1 MPKNIITEKIN
12 DLYPGQILAHYK
24 FFLIQEEK
32 SFSFYKNDKN
42 FFLFVYH
49 SPNNNIL
56 FLETLEFKSL
66 DKTDLFYFLADKL
79 DMDSLLESVKDVIK
93 IEDFDEFQFTEKIS
107 ERELID
113 LYYRL
118 EQSEFLKGTPL
129 ENFAFRRDGSDV
141 LIFKD
146 VAKTPVDVVSFV
158 QNNEEVF
165 SEFGNNFGS
174 HFIKNPN
181 SNTALLSFHPELI
194 FNNDN
199 RENYNILITKY
210 QVSLVELLSV
220 LKRESL
226 EEIHIPVKEIY
237 SYIYRLKILLNFF
250 NFFSSKVRFELS
262 ISANFFFAELYF
274 TINGGTMEKLEVIN
288 QVASFQNSLKK
299 LFNDHSEN
307 IKESVYNFYAFKV
320 DMFSSGENHCGKILF
335 RNNISLLSIV
345 INSFQDKLNAL
356 DKCNYKFV

>member
-42 FFLFVYH
+42 FFLFVYQ

-66 DKTDLFYFLADKL
+66 DKTDLFYFLAEKL

-107 ERELID
+107 EKELID

-118 EQSEFLKGTPL
+118 EKSEFLKGTPL
-129 ENFAFRRDGSDV
+129 ENSAFRRDGSDV

-146 VAKTPVDVVSFV
+146 LTKSPVDVVSFV

-174 HFIKNPN
+174 HFIKNDK
-181 SNTALLSFHPELI
+181 SKTALISFHPELI
-194 FNNDN
+194 FNNEN

-210 QVSLVELLSV
+210 QVPLIELLTV

-226 EEIHIPVKEIY
+226 DEIHIPVKEIY

-250 NFFSSKVRFELS
+250 NFFNSKVRFELS
-262 ISANFFFAELYF
+262 VSANFFFAELYF
-274 TINGGTMEKLEVIN
+274 TIHGGTLEKLEVIN
-288 QVASFQNSLKK
+288 QVAAFQNSLKK

-307 IKESVYNFYAFKV
+307 IKESVYEFYAFKV
-320 DMFSSGENHCGKILF
+320 DMFSAGENHCGKILF

-345 INSFQDKLNAL
+345 IDSFQKNLNAL
-356 DKCNYKFV
+356 DKCHYKFV